1 MKELNNFNISI
12 NSSRPGH
19 EEKQL
24 ALISLF
30 TLCGGCF
37 KKFNEGLKGTGVKM

>member
-12 NSSRPGH
+12 NSSRPAH

-24 ALISLF
+24 ALNFLF

-37 KKFNEGLKGTGVKM
+37 KKFRESFKGTGVKM